1 MPAQKVVL
9 AGDKDASEVLEAD
22 LRASGVE
29 ARFHPADGLVEALQ
43 SIERELEGNRP
54 DAAVAV
60 GTGAASLA
68 LAITAGKLGVPL
80 AACLGDA
87 ASGDEADRRR
97 ILATLASLEVGPD
110 SGDAANRIASW
121 LGEDRVM
128 RL

>member
-80 AACLGDA
+80 AACLGGA
-87 ASGDEADRRR
+87 ASGDEDKRR
-97 ILATLASLEVGPD
+97 ILATLASLQVGPD

-121 LGEDRVM
+121 LGEDRVI